1 MERKFELEALQKE
14 NNANRIHELGKL
26 QKEQSKQ
33 GQQLIKL
40 EQGLGD
46 KIQGVDDHLELVHGE
61 LAKSIHI
68 IDKHSIEIDDLAS
81 KLKQTENLK
90 VNSKA
95 QVEAAVDRVADLQ
108 DNLKT
113 VQLHIA
119 SFSEKFTK
127 LTPLTG
133 HVETLDAKLKSII
146 EG

>member
-1 MERKFELEALQKE
+1 MKNGAK
-14 NNANRIHELGKL
+14 
-26 QKEQSKQ
+26 
-33 GQQLIKL
+33 
-40 EQGLGD
+40 
-46 KIQGVDDHLELVHGE
+46 KIQTAGYNGARTVIQIIPNFSGVDEHLEFVHGE

-68 IDKHSIEIDDLAS
+68 IDKHSIEIDDLTS
-81 KLKQTENLK
+81 KLKQAENLK

-95 QVEAAVDRVADLQ
+95 QVEAAVDKVADLQ

-119 SFSEKFTK
+119 SFSDKFTK

-133 HVETLDAKLKSII
+133 QVEILEAKLRSIN

>member
-1 MERKFELEALQKE
+1 M
-14 NNANRIHELGKL
+14 
-26 QKEQSKQ
+26 
-33 GQQLIKL
+33 
-40 EQGLGD
+40 
-46 KIQGVDDHLELVHGE
+46 DDHFEFVHGE

-81 KLKQTENLK
+81 KLKQAENFK

-95 QVEAAVDRVADLQ
+95 QVDAAVDKVADLQ

-119 SFSEKFTK
+119 SFSEKFIK

-133 HVETLDAKLKSII
+133 QIETLESKLKTINQ
-146 EG
+146 G

>member
-1 MERKFELEALQKE
+1 MIPY
-14 NNANRIHELGKL
+14 N
-26 QKEQSKQ
+26 SKS
-33 GQQLIKL
+33 IS
-40 EQGLGD
+40 
-46 KIQGVDDHLELVHGE
+46 IFSGVDEHLEFVHGE

-68 IDKHSIEIDDLAS
+68 IDKHSIEIDDLTS
-81 KLKQTENLK
+81 KLKQAENLK

-95 QVEAAVDRVADLQ
+95 QVEAAVDKVADLQ

-119 SFSEKFTK
+119 SFSDKFTK

-133 HVETLDAKLKSII
+133 QVEILEAKLRSIN

>member
-1 MERKFELEALQKE
+1 M
-14 NNANRIHELGKL
+14 
-26 QKEQSKQ
+26 
-33 GQQLIKL
+33 
-40 EQGLGD
+40 
-46 KIQGVDDHLELVHGE
+46 DDHLEFVHGE

-81 KLKQTENLK
+81 KLKQAENYK

-95 QVEAAVDRVADLQ
+95 QVDAAVDKVSDLQ

-133 HVETLDAKLKSII
+133 QVETLESKLKAINQ
-146 EG
+146 G